1 MIQGECD
8 AVLLGDEF
16 ESRIAAIKD
25 GDEASREKLISEA
38 RPFIAGVTGRVC
50 GRSLSW
56 GSDDELSIG
65 LIAFNEAIDRFKTD
79 QGVPFTAF
87 ARLVIRS
94 RVTDYL
100 RRESKWNKVD
110 LASQEPSGSLD
121 RSVELAASW
130 DQYVSD
136 IVDQERKEE
145 ILIYSNRLSQLGI
158 SFADLVNVSPRHKD
172 TRKTLVAAAQ
182 FIAENNLYL
191 ELLRSNR
198 LPIKEVAAATGISR
212 KVLERGRKYIIAVST
227 LLFYREE
234 FIYLIAYIKTQGG
247 D

>member
-1 MIQGECD
+1 M
-8 AVLLGDEF
+8 LLGDEF
-16 ESRIAAIKD
+16 ESHIAAIKD
-25 GDEASREKLISEA
+25 GDEASREKLINEA
-38 RPFIAGVTGRVC
+38 RPFIVGVTGRLC

-56 GSDDELSIG
+56 ASDDELSVG

-100 RRESKWNKVD
+100 RRESRWNKVD
-110 LASQEPSGSLD
+110 LASQETSGALD
-121 RSVELAASW
+121 KSAELNASW
-130 DQYVSD
+130 EQYVSE

-158 SFADLVNVSPRHKD
+158 SFTDLVNVSPRHKD
-172 TRKTLVAAAQ
+172 TRKTLIAAAQ
-182 FIAENNLYL
+182 FIVETNLYP

-198 LPIKEVAAATGISR
+198 LPLKEVSAATGISR
-212 KVLERGRKYIIAVST
+212 KVLERGRKYILAVST
-227 LLFYREE
+227 LLYYREE
-234 FIYLIAYIKTQGG
+234 FIYLRAYIKQAQGG